1 MKNKKLIYIGIG
13 VVVVALIVLVVL
25 KKQGVIGKEHSV
37 KVTVEK
43 VELKTII
50 ETVTANGKIQPEK
63 DIKVSPF
70 ISGEIIELTVKEGD
84 QVVAGQLL
92 AKIDPEQYQSAYDR
106 SEAALNGQKAGVA
119 QAKAGLAQAKSEF
132 IKTRLDFERNQ
143 QLWEKKVISDSD
155 FEKIEAAYEVGK
167 SQVDAAEETL
177 KSAEFQVKSSE
188 ASLREARENLTRTA
202 VFAPQDGTVSL
213 LSVEKGE
220 RVQGASQF
228 SAGTELMRI
237 ANLNNMEVHVEV
249 NENDI
254 VRVSIGDTAVIEVD
268 AYLKDKFKGL
278 VTEIATSANTTGTS
292 ADQVTNFDV
301 KVLLL
306 SSSYAQLAQGKPE
319 GFSPFRPGMSA
330 SVDIQTEIRQGVP
343 SVEIAAVTT
352 RDDTTGKNRT
362 SYEKRKLEQEL
373 EKDSEKAE
381 ALQKE
386 VKEFV
391 FVYDNGVAKIKE
403 VKTGIQDNR
412 YIEIISGLN
421 EGDEVI
427 SGPYSAVSKDLKNDD
442 KVEKTDKENLFIKKD

>member
-1 MKNKKLIYIGIG
+1 
-13 VVVVALIVLVVL
+13 
-25 KKQGVIGKEHSV
+25 
-37 KVTVEK
+37 
-43 VELKTII
+43 
-50 ETVTANGKIQPEK
+50 
-63 DIKVSPF
+63 
-70 ISGEIIELTVKEGD
+70 
-84 QVVAGQLL
+84 
-92 AKIDPEQYQSAYDR
+92 
-106 SEAALNGQKAGVA
+106 
-119 QAKAGLAQAKSEF
+119 
-132 IKTRLDFERNQ
+132 
-143 QLWEKKVISDSD
+143 
-155 FEKIEAAYEVGK
+155 
-167 SQVDAAEETL
+167 
-177 KSAEFQVKSSE
+177 
-188 ASLREARENLTRTA
+188 
-202 VFAPQDGTVSL
+202 
-213 LSVEKGE
+213 
-220 RVQGASQF
+220 
-228 SAGTELMRI
+228 MRI

-330 SVDIQTEIRQGVP
+330 SVP